1 VEGDVVVQQHAL
13 GKIEDL
19 DAADLVVGIL
29 ADLDQ
34 ETAAT
39 VYEALR
45 TLQGDLRIAILSTN
59 VGSVQADPDWVSS
72 RKGPLLSV
80 VPWPATGPDAS
91 NAPMQSISAAYQS
104 ILTAGEML
112 GARAGCIIAS
122 KFEVVRP
129 HWICQLVQPVLETGF
144 DLAIPQYPR
153 RKFEGL
159 LNSSIISPLIRCLY
173 GKRIQNPLG
182 PDLGFSRALFEVLG
196 GSDRN
201 APRIHPLA
209 SLAPVAICGQLRVCQ
224 VHIGP
229 RILPSTDW
237 TNISSLLVQ
246 ALGPVFLAMERN
258 AACWQKTRGS
268 IPVSG
273 FGEPSAAPQESE
285 TIDVN
290 RLVNSFQL
298 GIRDLQEI
306 WGSVLPPTTLLE
318 LRKLARSS
326 SEQFQMPDELW
337 ARIVYDFALAHRL
350 RTINREH
357 LLRSMTP
364 LYLGWAAGYAREM
377 ETANEGEVERRL
389 ERLSNAYETS
399 KPYLVSR
406 WRWPD
411 RFSP

>member
-1 VEGDVVVQQHAL
+1 VKYLEPEPGASLPRSWKCSAHNGSADSCNLCWKLEG
-13 GKIEDL
+13 
-19 DAADLVVGIL
+19 
-29 ADLDQ
+29 
-34 ETAAT
+34 
-39 VYEALR
+39 
-45 TLQGDLRIAILSTN
+45 
-59 VGSVQADPDWVSS
+59 
-72 RKGPLLSV
+72 
-80 VPWPATGPDAS
+80 
-91 NAPMQSISAAYQS
+91 
-104 ILTAGEML
+104 
-112 GARAGCIIAS
+112 
-122 KFEVVRP
+122 
-129 HWICQLVQPVLETGF
+129 GF
-144 DLAIPQYPR
+144 DLAAPHYAR

-196 GSDRN
+196 GNDRT
-201 APRIHPLA
+201 ALRVHPLA
-209 SLAPVAICGQLRVCQ
+209 SLTPIAICDQLRVCQ
-224 VHIGP
+224 VHVSH
-229 RILPSTDW
+229 RILPPTDW

-246 ALGPVFLAMERN
+246 ALGPVFLTMERN
-258 AACWQKTRGS
+258 AACWQKTRAS

-273 FGEPSAAPQESE
+273 FGGPLAALQESE

-306 WGSVLPPTTLLE
+306 WGLVLPPATLLE
-318 LRKLARSS
+318 LRKLARSTP
-326 SEQFQMPDELW
+326 EQFHLPDELW
-337 ARIVYDFALAHRL
+337 ARIVCDFALAHRL

-364 LYLGWAAGYAREM
+364 LYLGWVAGYAREM
-377 ETANEGEVERRL
+377 ETADEGAMERRL
-389 ERLSNAYETS
+389 ERLSYAYEVS